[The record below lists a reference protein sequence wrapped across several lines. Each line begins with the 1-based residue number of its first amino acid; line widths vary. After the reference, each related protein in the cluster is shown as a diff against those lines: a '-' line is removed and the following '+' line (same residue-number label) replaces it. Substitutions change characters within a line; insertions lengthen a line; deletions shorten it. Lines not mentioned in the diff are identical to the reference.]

1 MAKSVDF
8 APISGERSLR
18 LRIAAG
24 YLRLSG
30 FLTLGLLT
38 AAAVAGIAG
47 NAALRALLASNLLS
61 VVSGVIAGLG
71 LLVAARDLSRK
82 LRRGGYGA
90 LFWFAAPVVTGLVQ
104 GRLSGEVLV
113 TAVLG
118 VVAVASAWEDL
129 E

>member
-18 LRIAAG
+18 LRISCG

-90 LFWFAAPVVTGLVQ
+90 FWSPHEIC
-104 GRLSGEVLV
+104 R
-113 TAVLG
+113 
-118 VVAVASAWEDL
+118 ASC
-129 E
+129 